1 MKTNNLTCINSM
13 SSQIKEIELNSLQVI
28 FSPQAETN
36 IMFKGSLRLK
46 ESLGLQ
52 IIVLF
57 LVALDIF

>member
-1 MKTNNLTCINSM
+1 M

-28 FSPQAETN
+28 FSSQAETN
-36 IMFKGSLRLK
+36 IMFKGCLRLK

-57 LVALDIF
+57 LVAPDIF